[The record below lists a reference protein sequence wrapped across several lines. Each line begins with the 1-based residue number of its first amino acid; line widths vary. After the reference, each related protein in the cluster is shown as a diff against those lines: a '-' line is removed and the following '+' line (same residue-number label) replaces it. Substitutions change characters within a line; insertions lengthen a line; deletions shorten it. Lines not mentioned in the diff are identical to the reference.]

1 MSMPKDVEQSSANP
15 ADGFALPE
23 AFEGAARLL
32 QTQFVSAVAIPQA
45 VMEANI
51 SMFSELLMFI
61 GRRVT
66 AQAEF
71 CSSLG
76 RCKELSDTVEAHR
89 EFTEQVTRDYS
100 REVIEVSSIVR
111 KNVASLSEIGALC
124 STAWNGSQKLA
135 A

>member
-45 VMEANI
+45 VMEANL
-51 SMFSELLMFI
+51 SMFAELLMFM
-61 GRRVT
+61 GRRVK
-66 AQAEF
+66 ARAEF
-71 CSSLG
+71 CNSLG
-76 RCKELSDTVEAHR
+76 RCKELSDTIEAHR

-100 REVIEVSSIVR
+100 KEVDEVSDIVR
-111 KNVASLSEIGALC
+111 KNVASLSQIGARC
-124 STAWNGSQKLA
+124 NSAWNGNKKLA